1 MTEVVRY
8 EVGSG
13 TILVEVDDNSY
24 GVDHPGRNEQG
35 ILDAGRRL
43 EDALAAVRPA
53 AAAAVEAM
61 REIAPEEME
70 IEFGI
75 KLAGNAGALI
85 ARNSADAHVILRTKW
100 SGIADVPA
108 EEE

>member
-43 EDALAAVRPA
+43 EDALAAVRPL
-53 AAAAVEAM
+53 
-61 REIAPEEME
+61 PPLPWTPC
-70 IEFGI
+70 G
-75 KLAGNAGALI
+75 KSGLNT
-85 ARNSADAHVILRTKW
+85 SKW
-100 SGIADVPA
+100 SSA
-108 EEE
+108 